1 MTEENKN
8 EDALSSYLFEELVF
22 FVDTNNYTIHPLTK
36 KEEMFISE
44 FMPAFVGAKIDAYIF
59 ELMHIVKLYKLPY
72 VVKTIQGCNKLSL
85 DVVKTTLCSKESYEE
100 YLRKLKEERD
110 KKK

>member
-44 FMPAFVGAKIDAYIF
+44 FMPAFVGAKIDAYII
-59 ELMHIVKLYKLPY
+59 ELQHTVKLYKLPY
-72 VVKTIQGCNKLSL
+72 VVKTIQGCDKLSPN
-85 DVVKTTLCSKESYEE
+85 VVKTTLCSRESYLD
-100 YLRKLKEERD
+100 YLKKLKEDRD
-110 KKK
+110 KEK